1 MKKRLTG
8 IILCLS
14 VFITSLA
21 GCSAADAKITAVDQM
36 TNIEPEKISE
46 NISAT
51 ENFDNAGS
59 DFAIQLFKETANEEE
74 NVLISPLSVYP
85 ALAMT
90 ANGADSNTLS
100 QMEQTLRMPIHE
112 LNESLHSY
120 ISALPNEETSKL
132 YLANSIWF
140 RDEKDLTINKAFLQT
155 NANWYNA
162 QIYKASFDDT
172 TLHDINT
179 WVSDKTDGM
188 IGQIVNHIEKDS
200 YMYLINA
207 LSFDAKWKEPYEKPS
222 VKSGVFTKE
231 DGSKQDVELMYSSE
245 YQYIQDENAKGFL
258 KPYDGGAY
266 AFAALLPEED
276 ISLAD
281 YIGSLSGKKLKKLL
295 SQTETCTVHT
305 AIPKFK
311 MEYNTNLNQALISL
325 GMKDAFSETEADFS
339 GIGTFTSP
347 EYRLFINRVLH
358 KTSISVM
365 EKGTKAGASTVVEMK
380 ESGAFQQP
388 SEPKEV
394 YLDRPFVYMIIDCKQ
409 HFPIFIGTL
418 YNVP

>member
-1 MKKRLTG
+1 MKKRLTT

-14 VFITSLA
+14 VFITSIV
-21 GCSAADAKITAVDQM
+21 GCSTADAKITAEDQM
-36 TNIEPEKISE
+36 TDIEPENVTE
-46 NISAT
+46 NISAA
-51 ENFDNAGS
+51 EHFDNAGS
-59 DFAIQLFKETANEEE
+59 DFAIQLFKEIVNEEE

-90 ANGADSNTLS
+90 ANGANNNTLS

-112 LNESLHSY
+112 LNEALHSY

-132 YLANSIWF
+132 YLANSIWL
-140 RDEKDLTINKAFLQT
+140 RDEEDLTINKAFLQT

-162 QIYKASFDDT
+162 QIYKTSFDDT
-172 TLHDINT
+172 ALHDINT

-188 IGQIVNHIEKDS
+188 IEQIVEHIDNDS

-207 LSFDAKWKEPYEKPS
+207 LSFDAKWKDPYEKPS
-222 VKSGVFTKE
+222 VKDGVFTQE

-281 YIGSLSGKKLKKLL
+281 YIDSLSGEKLKKLL
-295 SQTETCTVHT
+295 SQTEACTVHT

-311 MEYNTNLNQALISL
+311 MEYNANLNQALISL

-339 GIGTFTSP
+339 GIRTFTSP
-347 EYRLFINRVLH
+347 EDRLFINRVLH

-365 EKGTKAGASTVVEMK
+365 EEGTKAGASTVVEIK
-380 ESGAFQQP
+380 ETGAFRQP

-394 YLDRPFVYMIIDCKQ
+394 YLDRPFVYMIIDCRQ